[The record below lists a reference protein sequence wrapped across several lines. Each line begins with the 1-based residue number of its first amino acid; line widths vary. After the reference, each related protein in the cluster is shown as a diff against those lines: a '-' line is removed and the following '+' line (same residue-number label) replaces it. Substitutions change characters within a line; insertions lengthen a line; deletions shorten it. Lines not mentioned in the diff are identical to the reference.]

1 LSRSPAHRSLSRS
14 LVAALAVSFLVTA
27 VPEVALAEPTS
38 KELRAELETVTRRL
52 HKAEAREARILDAA
66 RDLEE
71 RIAAAMSEQA
81 DLQSQLAVYAR
92 ATYMAGQGDPI
103 IQVMTEAD
111 ADSTLERLALLEQA
125 TRGNRL
131 AVQRA
136 RALDHELRVSRA
148 QLAAQREQAAKLHE
162 ELAADSKRIT
172 ALLTGVA
179 AKEKA
184 AARERTDRASRQGGR
199 PTVIPGG
206 ARGGYHCPVGPSH
219 HFTDTWGAPRPG
231 GRRHKGTDIFAP
243 YGSPVYAVASGVI
256 QRVNW
261 GSTSGLAIQLRAVD
275 GNVYFYAHESS
286 ASVKTGQA
294 VQVGQLIGRVGNS
307 GNAAGRSPHVHFE
320 LWAGGGA
327 PVNPYPFARRVCG

>member
-1 LSRSPAHRSLSRS
+1 MLRRPARRSLSRPLS
-14 LVAALAVSFLVTA
+14 VALAVLFLITGVPGTA
-27 VPEVALAEPTS
+27 QAEPTG
-38 KELRAELETVTRRL
+38 KELRAELEKVTRRL
-52 HKAEAREARILDAA
+52 HAAEAREAKLLDAT

-71 RIAAAMSEQA
+71 RIAAATGEQA
-81 DLQSQLAVYAR
+81 TLQAQLSVYAR
-92 ATYMAGQGDPI
+92 ATYMAGLGDPLL
-103 IQVMTEAD
+103 QVMTDTA

-136 RALDHELRVSRA
+136 RVLDHELRVSRA
-148 QLAAQREQAAKLHE
+148 QLAAQREEAAKLHDD
-162 ELAADSKRIT
+162 LAADSKRIT
-172 ALLTGVA
+172 ALLAGVA

-184 AARERTDRASRQGGR
+184 RERSERASRDSAR
-199 PTVIPGG
+199 PTLIPGG
-206 ARGGYHCPVGPSH
+206 AKGGYHCPVGPSH

-261 GSTSGLAIQLRAVD
+261 GPTSGLAIQLRAVD

-286 ASVKTGQA
+286 AAVKTGQQ
-294 VQVGQLIGRVGNS
+294 VQVGQLIGRVGTS
-307 GNAAGRSPHVHFE
+307 GNAQGRSPHVHFE